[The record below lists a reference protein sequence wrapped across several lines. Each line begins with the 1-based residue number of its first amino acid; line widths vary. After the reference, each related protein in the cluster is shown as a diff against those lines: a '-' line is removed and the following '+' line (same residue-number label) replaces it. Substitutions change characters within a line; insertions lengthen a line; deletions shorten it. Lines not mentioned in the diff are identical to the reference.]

1 MARFSSSFWGG
12 TEGPATSAA
21 GAGRPSIGEAGTC
34 AGLAGVCDAT
44 GSGPAVE
51 LAGGSEWRGGDGG
64 ELAGVVELAGGSA
77 WEGAVELAGV
87 VELAGSSAW
96 EGVVEFAGGSVRV
109 VELAGASGAAAGRGS
124 MTGGAGP
131 CARLR
136 WPQARPRSRSYLR
149 GADLPQA
156 DASACR
162 PAPASTCARR
172 PRLPRGRTSSC
183 NSQT

>member
-21 GAGRPSIGEAGTC
+21 GAGWPSIGEAGTC

-77 WEGAVELAGV
+77 WEGVVELAAGSGGV
-87 VELAGSSAW
+87 VELDGGSTTGWGSIAGGAGSAP
-96 EGVVEFAGGSVRV
+96 
-109 VELAGASGAAAGRGS
+109 VELASGSSSLAFNF
-124 MTGGAGP
+124 
-131 CARLR
+131 
-136 WPQARPRSRSYLR
+136 SRS
-149 GADLPQA
+149 
-156 DASACR
+156 
-162 PAPASTCARR
+162 
-172 PRLPRGRTSSC
+172 
-183 NSQT
+183 

>member
-21 GAGRPSIGEAGTC
+21 GAGWPSIGEAGTC

-77 WEGAVELAGV
+77 WEGVVELAAGSGGV
-87 VELAGSSAW
+87 VELD
-96 EGVVEFAGGSVRV
+96 GGSTT
-109 VELAGASGAAAGRGS
+109 GWGS
-124 MTGGAGP
+124 IAGGAGSAP
-131 CARLR
+131 ARL
-136 WPQARPRSRSYLR
+136 ASGSSSLAFSFSRS
-149 GADLPQA
+149 
-156 DASACR
+156 
-162 PAPASTCARR
+162 
-172 PRLPRGRTSSC
+172 
-183 NSQT
+183 

>member
-77 WEGAVELAGV
+77 WEGVVELAAGSGGV
-87 VELAGSSAW
+87 VELDGGSTTGWGSIAGGAGSAP
-96 EGVVEFAGGSVRV
+96 
-109 VELAGASGAAAGRGS
+109 VELASGSSSLAFNF
-124 MTGGAGP
+124 
-131 CARLR
+131 
-136 WPQARPRSRSYLR
+136 SRS
-149 GADLPQA
+149 
-156 DASACR
+156 
-162 PAPASTCARR
+162 
-172 PRLPRGRTSSC
+172 
-183 NSQT
+183 

>member
-77 WEGAVELAGV
+77 WEGAGELAGV
-87 VELAGSSAW
+87 VELAGGSAW
-96 EGVVEFAGGSVRV
+96 EGVVELAAGSGGV
-109 VELAGASGAAAGRGS
+109 VELDGGS
-124 MTGGAGP
+124 TTGWGSIVGGAGSAP
-131 CARLR
+131 ARL
-136 WPQARPRSRSYLR
+136 ASGSSSLAFNFSRS
-149 GADLPQA
+149 
-156 DASACR
+156 
-162 PAPASTCARR
+162 
-172 PRLPRGRTSSC
+172 
-183 NSQT
+183 

>member
-51 LAGGSEWRGGDGG
+51 LAGGSEWRGGG

-77 WEGAVELAGV
+77 WEGV
-87 VELAGSSAW
+87 VELAAGSG
-96 EGVVEFAGGSVRV
+96 GVVESTTGWGSIAGGAGSAP
-109 VELAGASGAAAGRGS
+109 VELASGSSSLAFS
-124 MTGGAGP
+124 FS
-131 CARLR
+131 
-136 WPQARPRSRSYLR
+136 RSRS
-149 GADLPQA
+149 LPSNRQ
-156 DASACR
+156 
-162 PAPASTCARR
+162 
-172 PRLPRGRTSSC
+172 RLPTGSSSDVC
-183 NSQT
+183 LAKAATIRPNVFVQQ

>member
-77 WEGAVELAGV
+77 WEGVVELAAGSGGV
-87 VELAGSSAW
+87 VELAGGSTTGWGSILGGAGSAP
-96 EGVVEFAGGSVRV
+96 
-109 VELAGASGAAAGRGS
+109 VELASGSSSLAFS
-124 MTGGAGP
+124 F
-131 CARLR
+131 
-136 WPQARPRSRSYLR
+136 SRI
-149 GADLPQA
+149 
-156 DASACR
+156 
-162 PAPASTCARR
+162 
-172 PRLPRGRTSSC
+172 
-183 NSQT
+183 

>member
-34 AGLAGVCDAT
+34 AVLAGVCDAT

-77 WEGAVELAGV
+77 WEGVVELAAGSGGV
-87 VELAGSSAW
+87 VELD
-96 EGVVEFAGGSVRV
+96 GGSTTGWGFI
-109 VELAGASGAAAGRGS
+109 A
-124 MTGGAGP
+124 GGAGSAS
-131 CARLR
+131 ARL
-136 WPQARPRSRSYLR
+136 ASGSSSLAFNFSRS
-149 GADLPQA
+149 
-156 DASACR
+156 
-162 PAPASTCARR
+162 
-172 PRLPRGRTSSC
+172 
-183 NSQT
+183 

>member
-77 WEGAVELAGV
+77 WEGV
-87 VELAGSSAW
+87 VELAAGSG
-96 EGVVEFAGGSVRV
+96 GVVEPDSGSTT
-109 VELAGASGAAAGRGS
+109 GWGS
-124 MTGGAGP
+124 IAGGAGSAP
-131 CARLR
+131 ARL
-136 WPQARPRSRSYLR
+136 ASGSSSLAFNFSRR
-149 GADLPQA
+149 
-156 DASACR
+156 
-162 PAPASTCARR
+162 
-172 PRLPRGRTSSC
+172 
-183 NSQT
+183 

>member
-21 GAGRPSIGEAGTC
+21 GAGWPSIGEAGTC

-77 WEGAVELAGV
+77 WEGVVELAAGSGGV
-87 VELAGSSAW
+87 VELD
-96 EGVVEFAGGSVRV
+96 GGSTTGWGFI
-109 VELAGASGAAAGRGS
+109 A
-124 MTGGAGP
+124 GGAGSAS
-131 CARLR
+131 ARL
-136 WPQARPRSRSYLR
+136 ASGSSSLAFNFSRS
-149 GADLPQA
+149 
-156 DASACR
+156 
-162 PAPASTCARR
+162 
-172 PRLPRGRTSSC
+172 
-183 NSQT
+183 

>member
-77 WEGAVELAGV
+77 WEGVVELAAGSGGV
-87 VELAGSSAW
+87 VELD
-96 EGVVEFAGGSVRV
+96 GGSTT
-109 VELAGASGAAAGRGS
+109 GWGS
-124 MTGGAGP
+124 IAGGAGSAP
-131 CARLR
+131 ARL
-136 WPQARPRSRSYLR
+136 ASGSSSLAFNFSRS
-149 GADLPQA
+149 
-156 DASACR
+156 
-162 PAPASTCARR
+162 
-172 PRLPRGRTSSC
+172 
-183 NSQT
+183 